1 MSHRFNWERANL
13 HKKAKRS
20 LSDEREFME
29 RDRAA
34 KWLERRER
42 RQQTRSAK
50 APQSR
55 GAPSAAR
62 SGNDQTCGCPG
73 ASIDEKDDT
82 VRCDE

>member
-1 MSHRFNWERANL
+1 MSRRFNWERANL

-34 KWLERRER
+34 KWLEHREQR
-42 RQQTRSAK
+42 RQPRSAK

-55 GAPSAAR
+55 VAPSVAR
-62 SGNDQTCGCPG
+62 SGRSNMPLPWGKYRRKG
-73 ASIDEKDDT
+73 
-82 VRCDE
+82 